1 MGDLLHML
9 DNVFIEPSQPAKYV
23 ILWFHGLGA
32 DGNDFA
38 PIGNELLRL
47 TKLPIRFIFPHA
59 PERPVTLNNG
69 YIMRAWYDIFG
80 LDMNSE
86 EDRLGLDEI
95 SHKVD
100 EMIKH
105 QIKSGIPAKNIFLG
119 GFSQGGAVA
128 LYTGLRYSQMLA
140 GIIGLSTY
148 LPFRHHLLAEKHP
161 ENQNTPIFLAHG
173 TRDPILPHE
182 WAVISKDSLEK
193 TQHSVTF
200 HSYPISHTV
209 CSEEVEALGK
219 WITSLAKS

>member
-1 MGDLLHML
+1 ML
-9 DNVFIEPSQPAKYV
+9 DNVFIEPTEPAKYAV
-23 ILWFHGLGA
+23 LWFHGLGA

-38 PIGNELLRL
+38 PVGHELLRI

-69 YIMRAWYDIFG
+69 YIMRAWYDIVG
-80 LDMNSE
+80 LDMSSR

-95 SHKVD
+95 SHKVG

-105 QIKSGIPAKNIFLG
+105 QIKRGIPANKIFLG

-128 LYTGLRYSQMLA
+128 LYTGLRYSQTLG

-148 LPFRHHLLAEKHP
+148 LPFKDHLLAEKHP

-173 TRDPILPHE
+173 TQDQVIPPE
-182 WAVISKDSLEK
+182 WAILSKEALEK
-193 TQHSVTF
+193 TKHSVTF
-200 HSYPISHTV
+200 HTYPMPHSV
-209 CSEEVEALGK
+209 CSDEVETLGK
-219 WITSLAKS
+219 WMKAIL